1 MIPSPGAPPSERR
14 CRTFYTEPL
23 VGSCNY
29 ELPRTGLL
37 NLSTTFGTDS
47 SFIFFF
53 HVATI
58 FFYYMLFFFF
68 NRQRKIIFSNYMT
81 NPSLFSGCPVHR
93 RMSQQPLWSLPTS
106 CSQSA
111 APSHSDNQKCL
122 QTWLDVPWGTKQSL
136 EESYLLRQEQVEIE
150 E

>member
-14 CRTFYTEPL
+14 CRIFYTEPL
-23 VGSCNY
+23 VGSGTMNSL
-29 ELPRTGLL
+29 EQGFSISVLRLGLIVL
-37 NLSTTFGTDS
+37 LF
-47 SFIFFF
+47 FFF

-81 NPSLFSGCPVHR
+81 DPSLFSGCPVHR